1 MLLRQLWSRRSDLAF
16 AIGWLSCLAALVA
29 LAAWSSRRYFL
40 PFDVRPT
47 IWLQH
52 LDRYP
57 LIGGVFN
64 AVNSAGSYDAVA
76 AVLLGSFGLLVL
88 SGLRFEAL
96 VMAGAGAL
104 HYVQLGMRAVIHRPF
119 SLDDPPW
126 FAYPQYDL
134 RQWPGP
140 DGFPSGHMFG
150 EFLVYGLVFA
160 YVPRLTAARP
170 IIWLVRLACAAEM
183 TLGGFARIYVG
194 AHWPSDVIGSVLLA
208 MLYLGLAW
216 RVDRH
221 VRHIRTVTADT
232 TAPPRP
238 PAAALDAAAGS

>member
-1 MLLRQLWSRRSDLAF
+1 MLLRQLWSRRSDVAF
-16 AIGWLSCLAALVA
+16 AAGWLSCLAALAV
-29 LAAWSSRRYFL
+29 LAVWSSRRYFL

-47 IWLQH
+47 IWLQD

-57 LIGGVFN
+57 VIGGLFN
-64 AVNSAGSYDAVA
+64 AVNDAGGYDAVA
-76 AVLLGSFGLLVL
+76 AVLLGSFALLLL

-96 VMAGAGAL
+96 IMAGAGAL

-119 SLDDPPW
+119 SLDNSPW
-126 FAYPQYDL
+126 FAHPQYDL

-140 DGFPSGHMFG
+140 NGFPSGHMFG

-160 YVPRLTAARP
+160 YIPRLTAARP
-170 IIWLVRLACAAEM
+170 IIWVVRLACAVEM
-183 TLGGFARIYVG
+183 MLGGFARIYTG

-216 RVDRH
+216 RIDRH
-221 VRHIRTVTADT
+221 VRHIRTVTGEGGARQNRQD
-232 TAPPRP
+232 
-238 PAAALDAAAGS
+238 AALRAAKS